1 MTIDGR
7 SIRAKN
13 IYDDIH
19 KKLVNSAIELF
30 NNPDIENEKINIS
43 MIAKNAGTS
52 VATAYN
58 HFPDNLI
65 DVFGSIFT
73 IGFNNVVESLQ
84 QYTETHSDPYEQL
97 NAYINIQTQ
106 TAIHLGNALREAFYQ
121 FRELLNSEKW
131 IKGEPYDFLL
141 SMCKNYVNINNIN
154 LNAATLADDIFVLW
168 NGNIYL
174 WMRYNPSFEVWSKFT
189 DEWLVD
195 EMSKIIDKAISIQK

>member
-7 SIRAKN
+7 SVRAKN

-52 VATAYN
+52 VATGYN

-84 QYTETHSDPYEQL
+84 KFTETHSDPYEQL

-121 FRELLNSEKW
+121 FRELLNLGFTDVYRYINRNKQEFTFWDYTSGSWQKNNGLR
-131 IKGEPYDFLL
+131 IDHFLV
-141 SMCKNYVNINNIN
+141 SNNILKN
-154 LNAATLADDIFVLW
+154 VQNIFINKKPRSKMKPSDHTPIELDI
-168 NGNIYL
+168 N
-174 WMRYNPSFEVWSKFT
+174 
-189 DEWLVD
+189 
-195 EMSKIIDKAISIQK
+195 

>member
-30 NNPDIENEKINIS
+30 NNPDIENKKINIS

-65 DVFGSIFT
+65 DVFGSIFN
-73 IGFNNVVESLQ
+73 IGFNKVVESLQ
-84 QYTETHSDPYEQL
+84 EFTESHSDPYEQL

-106 TAIHLGNALREAFYQ
+106 VAIYLGNALREAFYQ
-121 FRELLNSEKW
+121 FRELLKSEKW
-131 IKGEPYDFLL
+131 IKGEPYKFLL
-141 SMCKNYVNINNIN
+141 DMCKNYAKKHKD
-154 LNAATLADDIFVLW
+154 LNAVLLADDIFILW

-174 WMRYNPSFEVWSKFT
+174 WMRYNPNFEVWSKFT

-195 EMSKIIDKAISIQK
+195 EMSKIIDKAISMQK